1 MLLFEGI
8 SHELQGNISGQR
20 YDLDIVFLAFLFMYP
35 HKSAKAAMVY
45 VPATLFCLLELGLSS
60 PERVGV
66 FVVPEGNSNPLLFS
80 GDGQLVVT
88 IIVAATITI
97 IVVAIIIRPSCL
109 PDLPTQQFRSTPNPK
124 ILKPLNPVVVSG
136 HGGLREAWGCM
147 V

>member
-1 MLLFEGI
+1 
-8 SHELQGNISGQR
+8 
-20 YDLDIVFLAFLFMYP
+20 MYP

-60 PERVGV
+60 LERVGV

-109 PDLPTQQFRSTPNPK
+109 PHLPTQQFRSTPNPNPEAF
-124 ILKPLNPVVVSG
+124 KPSCRFWAWGFAGSMGV
-136 HGGLREAWGCM
+136 HGLRFAVGWLKA
-147 V
+147 